1 VLTSQRSV
9 LWGFHW
15 PSLRP
20 DRPLI
25 IAQPAVVHLVQR
37 HNRTKCTTLA
47 FFSPSKWTITI
58 WLAGRGDHNPRDVG
72 SVDSHFSARYG
83 DISAIFGIYKHT
95 HIHSMS
101 LMVTKICTVGLW
113 NTRAGIGVSK
123 VRLEVRSPRNQ
134 KFELNQR
141 AEITL
146 T

>member
-1 VLTSQRSV
+1 
-9 LWGFHW
+9 
-15 PSLRP
+15 
-20 DRPLI
+20 
-25 IAQPAVVHLVQR
+25 
-37 HNRTKCTTLA
+37 
-47 FFSPSKWTITI
+47 
-58 WLAGRGDHNPRDVG
+58 
-72 SVDSHFSARYG
+72 
-83 DISAIFGIYKHT
+83 
-95 HIHSMS
+95 MS